1 MTNDEL
7 RIAVKELKLFQDISY
22 TEIAEYL
29 EIKQSSMFN
38 WLKGQYDFSTKRMLA
53 LQEIITNLKE

>member
-38 WLKGQYDFSTKRMLA
+38 WLKR
-53 LQEIITNLKE
+53 